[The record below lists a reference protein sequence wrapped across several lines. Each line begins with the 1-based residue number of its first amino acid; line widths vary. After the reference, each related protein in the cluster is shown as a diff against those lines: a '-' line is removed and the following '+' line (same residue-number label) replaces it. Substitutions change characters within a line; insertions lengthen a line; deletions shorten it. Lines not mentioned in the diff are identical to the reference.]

1 MIEGL
6 KMTKRDASKDTR
18 PVTINTASGIIE
30 IGGKTPIIIAGPS

>member
-6 KMTKRDASKDTR
+6 KRTKGDPSEKTR

-30 IGGKTPIIIAGPS
+30 IGDRKSVV